1 MRLKTYFVD
10 TVEEAMLRARAEFGD
25 EAMLVHSKRTG
36 SETEH
41 LGRYQVVFASPQS
54 TKSIA
59 VPEPVELPPPVTTR
73 KPPAR
78 SERVTTTG
86 FKSSSHEVQHSR
98 IRRELKA
105 LSTMMDVR
113 PHADRSRSAEVR
125 ITLDYLYGY
134 LAERE
139 IRSEH
144 IDKITNKVGLELMRG
159 SLKPEEQTPEVLLER
174 ALSEPIVSVNTT
186 PIGPHQGIALM
197 GPPGA
202 GKTTTLAKLA
212 VRQGLTMGRG
222 VHVLDL
228 DNQRI
233 GGGVHLQ
240 TICELLG
247 ITYQRVPGAERLS
260 EILTSLPPQNLI
272 LIDTP
277 GLTVEDSTELAVLG
291 LGLGHCAA
299 IERHL
304 IVPAT
309 FRSAEMWRY
318 WTVYRICQPTHL
330 LFSRLDESLCFG
342 PVWSLV
348 AETKLPVSW
357 MATGRKIPECLLAAT
372 SRSIADLVHHGYS
385 SAASQDTT
393 LSPIHRVNADAR
405 AYLATQDSSRSFVSQ

>member
-10 TVEEAMLRARAEFGD
+10 TVEEAMLRARAELGD

-41 LGRYQVVFASPQS
+41 LGKYEVVFASPQS
-54 TKSIA
+54 TRSIA
-59 VPEPVELPPPVTTR
+59 VPEPVEPLQPVAIQKPPV
-73 KPPAR
+73 R
-78 SERVTTTG
+78 SERVTTNG
-86 FKSSSHEVQHSR
+86 LKSSSHEVQHSR

-105 LSTMMDVR
+105 LSTMMDIQ
-113 PHADRSRSAEVR
+113 PNADRSRPEEVR
-125 ITLDYLYGY
+125 STLDYLYGY

-144 IDKITNKVGLELMRG
+144 IDTITNKVGLELMRG
-159 SLKPEEQTPEVLLER
+159 PLMREVPTAEELLER
-174 ALSEPIVSVNTT
+174 ALVEPIVSIDIT

-240 TICELLG
+240 TICEVLG
-247 ITYQRVPGAERLS
+247 ISYQRVQGAERLS
-260 EILTSLPPQNLI
+260 EILNSLPSENLI

-277 GLTVEDSTELAVLG
+277 GLTSEDSTELAVLG
-291 LGLGHCAA
+291 LGLGHCTT

-318 WTVYRICQPTHL
+318 WTMYRIRQPTHL

-348 AETKLPVSW
+348 AKTKLPVSW
-357 MATGRKIPECLLAAT
+357 MATGQKIPECLLAAT
-372 SRSIADLVHHGYS
+372 SRFITDLVHHGYS
-385 SAASQDTT
+385 SAANQDSTP
-393 LSPIHRVNADAR
+393 SPPHRVNAGAR
-405 AYLATQDSSRSFVSQ
+405 AYLATQDTSRSFVSQ